1 MEITTGDLLRQ
12 ARLRRGLTARELTI
26 LSGVPQSTVSRIE
39 AGKMSP
45 SYDIMR
51 KLLAALS
58 FEASDSLRPAVTD
71 GQLVR
76 FMDEYADGAI
86 PARAV
91 PDRLR
96 IAAQTAPVMGRAGV
110 RRASASLAEVVGWAA
125 AQRVSYAVSGLEAC
139 SDETSFEPIVY
150 LAPTA
155 ALPFDPPQPGRRGS
169 ILLPLADRHLRF
181 VGDAG
186 GVPVMP
192 FAWALMD
199 AIASPGRQ
207 SDVALDLLDQYAAAS
222 RTASAA

>member
-1 MEITTGDLLRQ
+1 MEIATGDLLRQ

-51 KLLAALS
+51 KLLGALG

-71 GQLVR
+71 AQLVR
-76 FMDEYADGAI
+76 FMDECADGGI

-96 IAAQTAPVMGRAGV
+96 IAAQTAPVMDRAGA
-110 RRASASLAEVVGWAA
+110 RRFSAGLSEVVDWAN
-125 AQRVSYAVSGLEAC
+125 AQRMSYAVSGLEAC

-150 LAPTA
+150 LAPSA
-155 ALPFDPPQPGRRGS
+155 APPFGPPQPGRRGS

-181 VGDAG
+181 VGGSG
-186 GVPVMP
+186 GVSVMP

-207 SDVALDLLDQYAAAS
+207 SDVALDLLGQYASAN
-222 RTASAA
+222 RTLSAA